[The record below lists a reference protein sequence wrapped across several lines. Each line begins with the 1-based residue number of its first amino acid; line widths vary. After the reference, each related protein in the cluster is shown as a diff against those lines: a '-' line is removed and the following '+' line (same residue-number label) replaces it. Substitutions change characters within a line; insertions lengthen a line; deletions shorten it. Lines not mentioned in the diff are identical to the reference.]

1 MKTNKKSPFTGGS
14 VELLSEQATTTFRGE
29 RYQYTSYYYKCND
42 TGRLFS
48 DNEVDDKSLDQVY
61 DQYRLRHGIPSKEEI
76 RQIRE
81 QFNLSAL
88 AMSKILGLG
97 DNQYRLYEEGTIPV
111 ESVGKLIALARQKV
125 NMLALLDSS
134 KALFPEKEY
143 TRYYEKINS
152 SAVSIVLP
160 IYTPYYIKQ
169 GFQEQPSGQ
178 LIQKRITKTITYKKE
193 NYATAVNY

>member
-29 RYQYTSYYYKCND
+29 RYQYISYYYKCND

-143 TRYYEKINS
+143 NRYYEKINS

-169 GFQEQPSGQ
+169 GFQEQLSGQ

>member
-14 VELLSEQATTTFRGE
+14 VELLSEPATTTFRGE
-29 RYQYTSYYYKCND
+29 RYQYISYYYKCND
-42 TGRLFS
+42 TGRIFS
-48 DNEVDDKSLDQVY
+48 DNDLDDKSLDQVY

-81 QFNLSAL
+81 QYGLSAL
-88 AMSKILGLG
+88 AMSRILGFG
-97 DNQYRLYEEGTIPV
+97 DNQYRLYEDGTIPV
-111 ESVGKLIALARQKV
+111 ESVGKLIVLARQKV

-134 KALFPEKEY
+134 KVLFQEKEY
-143 TRYYEKINS
+143 NRYYEKIHS

-160 IYTPYYIKQ
+160 IYTPYYLKQ
-169 GFQEQPSGQ
+169 DCLEQPSGQ
-178 LIQKRITKTITYKKE
+178 LIQKKIAKNIIYKKE